1 MVIFPVRH
9 HSPAAARQLDRLIR
23 ERRPRVV
30 LIEGPSDADRLI
42 PFLLDSATVPPV
54 AIYAYPATSQEQPG
68 ISSLTSRGRSV
79 FYPLCHYSPELIA
92 LRTGDEVGAQVRFCD
107 IPATVSLVWE
117 HQPEVGE
124 SGDPDAAVNGD
135 GSADHYGDYVSRLA
149 TAAGFDSFDAFWET
163 IYEQG
168 CSRASLDDFITAYTG
183 YGERARGFAELHGHG
198 ERDDLRERHMA
209 GVALSIVESGIAADE
224 IVLVCGAAHASAIAA
239 YVANGVTLPDLVDG
253 IETEL
258 ALVPYSYP
266 RLSEQLGYG
275 AGNRAP
281 WFYQQVW
288 RGNGDYA
295 AASRTTVIEVAQ
307 RLRRRGQIA
316 SLAQEIDANELATVL
331 AGMRGKFA
339 PGVDEVT
346 DAAVAC
352 FGQGNAAVVT
362 EALRDVL
369 IGHELGQV
377 TPFAGR
383 TPLQTEFYATAQR
396 LGLPVVDAPRQ
407 VLVHLPMPVEA
418 AQSVFLHRLVAS
430 EIPFGRELQSGIGGG
445 GRIAQGGPLAG
456 LGRAREKWELCWT
469 PATDTGLVER
479 NAWGSTLA
487 EVCTRF
493 LRNQLSA
500 ATRIDEGTGVLLQLA
515 LCDLPDPF
523 PAALQRCET
532 LAADSGSFPALARS
546 VYHLD
551 GLLSYGAARQLPRE
565 ELADLAG
572 RLFVRAML
580 HLAAAINCADEA
592 AADVEQTLTPLAE
605 LVRKGSPTAAPDLFW
620 ETIES
625 VAAIEGCHPSLRGL
639 ALTLLE
645 VEGRL
650 PPGELARR
658 LRRWL
663 SVADPA
669 ANARLVAGV
678 FSLHRGTLIRNRSLL
693 TAVTD
698 FLMEL
703 EIEALIPLLPAL
715 RRSLGN
721 LSRSERSYLAEALA
735 GVLGLDHAPPL
746 SLNLSDVERAIVREA
761 DSAVAATLAGWKERY
776 GIG

>member
-1 MVIFPVRH
+1 MLIFPVRH
-9 HSPAAARQLDRLIR
+9 HSPTAARHLEWLIR
-23 ERRPRVV
+23 DRRPRVI

-54 AIYAYPATSQEQPG
+54 AIYAYPTTRHEQ
-68 ISSLTSRGRSV
+68 LGRSAQAPSGRSA
-79 FYPLCHYSPELIA
+79 FYPFCHYSPELVA
-92 LRTGDEVGAQVRFCD
+92 LRTGDDVGATVQFCD
-107 IPATVSLVWE
+107 LPARVSLVWE
-117 HQPEVGE
+117 QGPENQE
-124 SGDPDAAVNGD
+124 PDDQDEMVVD
-135 GSADHYGDYVSRLA
+135 RLADDYGDYISRLA
-149 TAAGFDSFDAFWET
+149 TVAGFESFDAFWEAT
-163 IYEQG
+163 YEQA
-168 CSRASLDDFITAYTG
+168 CSRVSLDDFVTAYTD
-183 YGERARGFAELHGHG
+183 YGASAREFARMAGH
-198 ERDDLRERHMA
+198 EARDDLRERHMA
-209 GVALSIVESGIAADE
+209 GLAVRVVESGIPAEA
-224 IVLVCGAAHASAIAA
+224 IVLVCGAAHAGPIAMYFA
-239 YVANGVTLPDLVDG
+239 EGVTIPEIGEG

-288 RGNGDYA
+288 RAHGDYG

-307 RLRRRGQIA
+307 RLRRRGQVA

-331 AGMRGKFA
+331 AGMRGKLA

-352 FGQGNAAVVT
+352 FGQGNAALVT
-362 EALRDVL
+362 EALREVL
-369 IGHELGQV
+369 IGQELGQV

-383 TPLQTEFYATAQR
+383 TPLQTEFYLTAQQ

-418 AQSVFLHRLVAS
+418 AQSVFLHRLTAA

-469 PATDTGLVER
+469 PATDSGLVER
-479 NAWGSTLA
+479 NAWGSTLV
-487 EVCTRF
+487 EVSTRL
-493 LRNQLSA
+493 LRNRLNSA
-500 ATRIDEGTGVLLQLA
+500 SRIDEGTSVLLQLA
-515 LCDLPDPF
+515 LCDLPEPF
-523 PAALQRCET
+523 ALALQRCET
-532 LAADSGSFPALARS
+532 LAADSGSFSALARA
-546 VYHLD
+546 VFHLD
-551 GLLSYGAARQLPRE
+551 GLLAYGSARQLPTDA
-565 ELADLAG
+565 LSDLAG

-580 HLAAAINCADEA
+580 HLAAAVNCADEA
-592 AADVEQTLTPLAE
+592 AADVEQTLTPLAD
-605 LVRKGSPTAAPDLFW
+605 LVRKRRPSTAPDLFW

-625 VAAIEGCHPSLRGL
+625 IASIEGCHAGLRGL

-645 VEGRL
+645 IEGRL
-650 PPGELARR
+650 EPGELARR

-678 FSLHRGTLIRNRSLL
+678 FSLHRATLIRNRSLL

-698 FLMEL
+698 FLLEL

-715 RRSLGN
+715 RRSLGD

-735 GVLGLDHAPPL
+735 GALGLEQVASL
-746 SLNLSDVERAIVREA
+746 SLDLSEVERAMVREA
-761 DSAVAATLAGWKERY
+761 DQAVASTLAGWKERY